1 MSLNHSVIGV
11 DDDIFHTGIF
21 LTYFSSHFYVH
32 FGHGHAPGSVS
43 VRPEKFKFLEKWQNS
58 NFDYKIINFG

>member
-1 MSLNHSVIGV
+1 MLSFEPPLVKYVYSTNLTVDMMSLNHYVIGV

-32 FGHGHAPGSVS
+32 FGHGHAPGSARV
-43 VRPEKFKFLEKWQNS
+43 
-58 NFDYKIINFG
+58 

>member
-1 MSLNHSVIGV
+1 MLSFEPSLVKYVYSTNYTVDMMSLNHSVIGV

-32 FGHGHAPGSVS
+32 FGHGHALGSTRV
-43 VRPEKFKFLEKWQNS
+43 
-58 NFDYKIINFG
+58 